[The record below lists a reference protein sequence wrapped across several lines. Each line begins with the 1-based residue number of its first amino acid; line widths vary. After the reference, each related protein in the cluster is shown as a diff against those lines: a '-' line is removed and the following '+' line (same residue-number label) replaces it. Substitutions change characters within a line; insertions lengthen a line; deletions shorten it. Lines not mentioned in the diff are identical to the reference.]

1 MTAQKNIVYYLDNN
15 KISILEIEDKSACL
29 LDIAWLIYYKGSGLT
44 QSFTFRRAGAARP
57 RPGYGKLGYYRGSGS
72 DKKLYI
78 EIDRNIVPF
87 RERKADRLP
96 SSVREHITAY
106 LNSCSV

>member
-1 MTAQKNIVYYLDNN
+1 MTAQKNIVYYLDNTE
-15 KISILEIEDKSACL
+15 ISILEIEDKSAGL

-44 QSFTFRRAGAARP
+44 HSFTFRRAGAVRL
-57 RPGYGKLGYYRGSGS
+57 RSGYGKLGYYRGSGS

-87 RERKADRLP
+87 REKKAERLP
-96 SSVREHITAY
+96 KTVKQHITAY
-106 LNSCSV
+106 LNSCSM

>member
-15 KISILEIEDKSACL
+15 EISILEIEDKAAGL
-29 LDIAWLIYYKGSGLT
+29 LDIAWLIYKGSGLT
-44 QSFTFRRAGAARP
+44 QSFTFRRAGTVRL

-87 RERKADRLP
+87 RERKADWLRCIP
-96 SSVREHITAY
+96 T
-106 LNSCSV
+106 SCTCTIRASHFL